1 MTPETLEAI
10 TSFVEVNLATL
21 GVRIAGSAAILV
33 AGWWAA
39 GRLGRFVDCSIDKAQ
54 HVDQTLKPL
63 VVSMVRNAA
72 RVVAVVAALANAGVE
87 TSSLLAVF
95 GAAGLAVGLALQ
107 GTLSNVAAGV
117 MLLLLRPFQV
127 GHDIL
132 VQGHTGT
139 VQRIGLF
146 TTELVTADHLFVSL
160 PNGVVW
166 GAPIVNYTRHPTRR
180 IEFTVAIDYGD
191 DLDRAIAV
199 GTAAL
204 ARDPH
209 VHAAPAPLVAVS
221 CLAPTSVEL
230 VLRAYVAQGDYLAA
244 RYALQRAVKTDLQA
258 AGIHLPPSPRPP
270 RA

>member
-1 MTPETLEAI
+1 MAKRTTTKRAKTTPAKTRIESDSMGEMHVQADL
-10 TSFVEVNLATL
+10 LHGATT
-21 GVRIAGSAAILV
+21 
-33 AGWWAA
+33 
-39 GRLGRFVDCSIDKAQ
+39 Q
-54 HVDQTLKPL
+54 HP
-63 VVSMVRNAA
+63 
-72 RVVAVVAALANAGVE
+72 
-87 TSSLLAVF
+87 
-95 GAAGLAVGLALQ
+95 
-107 GTLSNVAAGV
+107 
-117 MLLLLRPFQV
+117 
-127 GHDIL
+127 
-132 VQGHTGT
+132 
-139 VQRIGLF
+139 
-146 TTELVTADHLFVSL
+146 
-160 PNGVVW
+160 
-166 GAPIVNYTRHPTRR
+166 TRHPTRR